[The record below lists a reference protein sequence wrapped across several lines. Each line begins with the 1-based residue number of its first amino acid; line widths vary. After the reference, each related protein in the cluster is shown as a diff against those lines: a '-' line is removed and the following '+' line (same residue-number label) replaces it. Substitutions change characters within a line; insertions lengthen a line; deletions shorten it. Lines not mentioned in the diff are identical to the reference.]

1 MVRRKVATHPI
12 VGHYM
17 EDHPGVGNMPYQ
29 MTVIKFERKKLS
41 RQAREGQVITEAK
54 ADKVLNGR
62 GDWGLNLTSPK
73 SMND

>member
-1 MVRRKVATHPI
+1 
-12 VGHYM
+12 
-17 EDHPGVGNMPYQ
+17 MPYQ
-29 MTVIKFERKKLS
+29 MTVIKFERKNLS

-62 GDWGLNLTSPK
+62 GDWGQNLPSPK